1 MNKGYVI
8 MAQNTKDIDYIEC
21 AEVLKSSILRA
32 MPNANVLILKTDD
45 LPYGDLA
52 PESNWKLVND
62 WQVYEASPFEHT
74 IKIEA
79 DMFVTTD
86 IDYWWDVLQQKDICI
101 STNIRNYKGN
111 ISDCRVYR
119 GFIDKNKLPDVYNA
133 LTYFKKSA
141 MAENFFKI
149 VRDIFENWE
158 KYKNTLVCDKDEIVT
173 TDWAY
178 SIACAILG
186 EENTTMHE
194 FNQFSMVHMKQFV
207 NQTVTEDWTKELI
220 YEFTE
225 PLKIQ
230 MYPQMYPVHYHIK
243 DFSKKLKEAYG

>member
-8 MAQNTKDIDYIEC
+8 MAQNTKDTDYLEC
-21 AEVLKSSILRA
+21 AEVLKSSILRL

-111 ISDCRVYR
+111 ISETFKLLSKQIPVVQALHFHQKVYV
-119 GFIDKNKLPDVYNA
+119 KL
-133 LTYFKKSA
+133 
-141 MAENFFKI
+141 I
-149 VRDIFENWE
+149 
-158 KYKNTLVCDKDEIVT
+158 
-173 TDWAY
+173 
-178 SIACAILG
+178 CA
-186 EENTTMHE
+186 
-194 FNQFSMVHMKQFV
+194 
-207 NQTVTEDWTKELI
+207 
-220 YEFTE
+220 
-225 PLKIQ
+225 
-230 MYPQMYPVHYHIK
+230 
-243 DFSKKLKEAYG
+243 